1 MKILLI
7 ELETKGHHITS
18 YLKSIINN
26 LQKNNHQIFLL
37 TTLPETEQIMDFKNK
52 VKIFYIKKYK
62 SIHSNN
68 YFDLFFIQF
77 YNYFTVKKKFNELL
91 KKYKFESVYLNNID
105 HFDKVLS
112 IFGSPFCKFSFYGLF
127 LNPKIS
133 HNKKFNIYNFIK
145 ISIYKYL
152 FNRILNIKTLKKV
165 FIVNPLCLKQISKS
179 RLKKIKL
186 LNEIGT
192 FSYKNKIFLTKNNCK
207 KFLNIKKT
215 SFVILVYGVIREE
228 KELIYLINVIK
239 KYYYNYNVKIVIAG
253 QQDDYTKKIL
263 RENIYNDIIKKKFLI
278 INKYINERLEQILFK
293 SSDLVWPGYSK
304 NFNGS
309 SGVYFLSSMNKIPV
323 ITSNH
328 GLIYWYNKKYRI
340 GKSTDLRAP
349 NKVKKVINYYIKN
362 KGMNLNNE
370 FKRVNNIHNSENFS
384 KQVGNYLTNNQYTIE

>member
-26 LQKNNHQIFLL
+26 LQKNNHEIYLL
-37 TTLPETEQIMDFKNK
+37 TTSPENKEIIDFKKK
-52 VKIFYIKKYK
+52 VKIFYVNKNKK
-62 SIHSNN
+62 IDSNN
-68 YFDLFFIQF
+68 YFDLFFFQF
-77 YNYFTVKKKFNELL
+77 KNYFKIKKRFKKLL
-91 KKYKFESVYLNNID
+91 KSYKFDRVYLNNID

-112 IFGSPFCKFSFYGLF
+112 IFGSPFCEIFFYGLF

-133 HNKKFNIYNFIK
+133 HYKKFNIFNFIK

-152 FNRILNIKTLKKV
+152 FKRILDIKTLKKV
-165 FIVNPLCLKQISKS
+165 FIVNPLCYKQISKS
-179 RLKKIKL
+179 RLKKVKL

-192 FSYKNKIFLTKNNCK
+192 FSYKKKFFLTKNNCR
-207 KFLNIKKT
+207 KFLDIKKT
-215 SFVILVYGVIREE
+215 SFVILVYGAIREE

-239 KYYYNYNVKIVIAG
+239 KYYFNYKVKIIIAG

-263 RENIYNDIIKKKFLI
+263 KENIYDDNVKEKFLV
-278 INKYINERLEQILFK
+278 INKFINERLERILFK

-309 SGVYFLSSMNKIPV
+309 SGVYFLSSMNKVPV

-328 GLIYWYNKKYRI
+328 GLIYWYNKKYKI
-340 GKSTDLRAP
+340 GKSTDLRNP
-349 NKVKKVINYYIKN
+349 NKVRKVIDYFI
-362 KGMNLNNE
+362 NNRE
-370 FKRVNNIHNSENFS
+370 INFNENFKKTNNIHNSDNFS
-384 KQVGNYLTNNQYTIE
+384 KQIQRCLINSKSTSK

>member
-1 MKILLI
+1 M
-7 ELETKGHHITS
+7 
-18 YLKSIINN
+18 
-26 LQKNNHQIFLL
+26 
-37 TTLPETEQIMDFKNK
+37 
-52 VKIFYIKKYK
+52 
-62 SIHSNN
+62 
-68 YFDLFFIQF
+68 
-77 YNYFTVKKKFNELL
+77 
-91 KKYKFESVYLNNID
+91 
-105 HFDKVLS
+105 
-112 IFGSPFCKFSFYGLF
+112 
-127 LNPKIS
+127 
-133 HNKKFNIYNFIK
+133 
-145 ISIYKYL
+145 
-152 FNRILNIKTLKKV
+152 
-165 FIVNPLCLKQISKS
+165 
-179 RLKKIKL
+179 
-186 LNEIGT
+186 
-192 FSYKNKIFLTKNNCK
+192 
-207 KFLNIKKT
+207 NIKKT

-253 QQDDYTKKIL
+253 QQDNYTKKIL

-370 FKRVNNIHNSENFS
+370 FKRVNNIHNSGNFS
-384 KQVGNYLTNNQYTIE
+384 KQIGNYLINNQYTIE

>member
-18 YLKSIINN
+18 YLKSIINS
-26 LQKNNHQIFLL
+26 LQKNNHQIYLL
-37 TTLPETEQIMDFKNK
+37 TTCPENKEIIDFKNK

-62 SIHSNN
+62 NTDSNN

-77 YNYFTVKKKFNELL
+77 NNYFTIKKKFKKLL

-112 IFGSPFCKFSFYGLF
+112 IFGSPFYKIFFYGLF
-127 LNPKIS
+127 LNPKIL
-133 HNKKFNIYNFIK
+133 HDKKFNIFNFIK
-145 ISIYKYL
+145 ISIYNYL
-152 FNRILNIKTLKKV
+152 FNRILNIKTLKNV
-165 FIVNPLCLKQISKS
+165 FIVNPLCYKQISKS
-179 RLKKIKL
+179 KLKKIKL

-192 FSYKNKIFLTKNNCK
+192 FSYKNKIFLSKNNCK
-207 KFLNIKKT
+207 KFLDIKIT
-215 SFVILVYGVIREE
+215 SFVILVYGAIRKE

-239 KYYYNYNVKIVIAG
+239 KYYYNYKVKIIIAG
-253 QQDDYTKKIL
+253 QQDNYTKKIL

-309 SGVYFLSSMNKIPV
+309 SGVYFLSSMNKVPV

-328 GLIYWYNKKYRI
+328 GLIYWYNKKYKI
-340 GKSTDLRAP
+340 GKSTDLRTP
-349 NKVKKVINYYIKN
+349 NKVKNVINYFIKN
-362 KGMNLNNE
+362 KGMNFNNQ
-370 FKRVNNIHNSENFS
+370 FKKVNNIHNSENFS
-384 KQVGNYLTNNQYTIE
+384 KQIENCLINNQFTSE